1 MTVSFSPAKR
11 DDTHATHRRTS
22 ACNKTFRRFLLLLL
36 LLASFPFQK
45 SFIMYRCFFLSF
57 FTCYNRFWKSSSSFS
72 FVSFSFFLFYV
83 IIIIN
88 SFASLSAFRF
98 SGHRE
103 KEKEEK
109 IHFHRHLD
117 LRLRRR
123 DDANRWEYIA
133 RPISDFMC
141 GAPEL

>member
-1 MTVSFSPAKR
+1 
-11 DDTHATHRRTS
+11 
-22 ACNKTFRRFLLLLL
+22 
-36 LLASFPFQK
+36 
-45 SFIMYRCFFLSF
+45 MYRCFFLSF
-57 FTCYNRFWKSSSSFS
+57 LPVITDFGNHHLRL
-72 FVSFSFFLFYV
+72 VSFLPFFFLFYV

-117 LRLRRR
+117 LRPRRR